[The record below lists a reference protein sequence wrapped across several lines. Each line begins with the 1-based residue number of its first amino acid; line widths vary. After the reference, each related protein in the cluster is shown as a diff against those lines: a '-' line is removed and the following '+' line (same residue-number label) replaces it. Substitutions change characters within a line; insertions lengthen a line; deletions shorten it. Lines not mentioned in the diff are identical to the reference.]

1 MKNIFKIIICLLFLY
16 CINVNAASFSMNL
29 SGNTNVKVGEEVNV
43 SISLNNISDIPNGL
57 NACQASLTSS
67 GLSINSISGN
77 GWNVTSGNILIMDS
91 SNSITSSGTIA
102 TIKAIVNNAGSITI
116 SNIMC
121 SDGENEY
128 NAVSKTINFTI
139 KEEVQNNN
147 NNTNNQTTTK
157 RVETPKT
164 TTVPKKSSL
173 LKSLILEGVEFEFNK
188 NTLEYTL
195 EVENNIDIL
204 NLNYEAEDKNAKV
217 EKNGN
222 EELIVGENKIEL
234 IVTNEDSKTTYTLN
248 IIRKDKITEVNNNE
262 TEILDALK
270 QDIDILK
277 VRADITD
284 NNKVI
289 TSNIL
294 KYLKENNKNIIY
306 EVYENNKIIYSIKIL
321 GKNVEDTKEFNFNI
335 IFNSNYKNT
344 LNEQLK
350 DYTYKI
356 INFEYRGILPK
367 DTEIIIYN
375 INFKDKLYLYDY
387 NQNKDKIEFINE
399 VENSNDIKLMLDE
412 SGEFVLTD
420 YSVNQ
425 LISMIII
432 LFILLAITVIL
443 LIIIL
448 TYKFKRKNKVQ

>member
-1 MKNIFKIIICLLFLY
+1 MKNIFKIIICLLFLS

-102 TIKAIVNNAGSITI
+102 TIKAIVNSAGSITI

-128 NAVSKTINFTI
+128 NAGSKTINFTI

-147 NNTNNQTTTK
+147 PNTQSTTK

-173 LKSLILEGVEFEFNK
+173 LKNLIIDGIEFEFNK
-188 NTLEYTL
+188 NTYEYTI
-195 EVENNIDIL
+195 EVENSIDKLI
-204 NLNYEAEDKNAKV
+204 LNYETEDKNAKV
-217 EKNGN
+217 EKVSND
-222 EELIVGENKIEL
+222 ELVVGENKIEL
-234 IVTNEDSKTTYTLN
+234 IVTNEDSKTTYILN
-248 IIRKDKITEVNNNE
+248 IIRKDKITEVSNNE
-262 TEILDALK
+262 SEILEALK
-270 QDIDILK
+270 QNIDILRVK
-277 VRADITD
+277 VDVNDT
-284 NNKVI
+284 NKVI

-294 KYLKENNKNIIY
+294 KYLKENSKNIIY

-356 INFEYRGILPK
+356 INFDYRGILPK
-367 DTEIIIYN
+367 DTEVTLFN
-375 INFKDKLYLYDY
+375 INFKDKVYLYDY
-387 NQNKDKIEFINE
+387 NHNTDEIEFINE
-399 VENSNDIKLMLDE
+399 VENSNNIKLILDE
-412 SGEFVLTD
+412 TNEYILTD
-420 YSVNQ
+420 YINSQ
-425 LISMIII
+425 PISMIII
-432 LFILLAITVIL
+432 LLILLAITVIL

>member
-1 MKNIFKIIICLLFLY
+1 MKNIFKIIICLLFLS

-102 TIKAIVNNAGSITI
+102 TIKAIVNSAGSITI

-128 NAVSKTINFTI
+128 NAGSKTINFTI

-147 NNTNNQTTTK
+147 PNTQSTTK

-173 LKSLILEGVEFEFNK
+173 LKNLIIDGIEFEFNK
-188 NTLEYTL
+188 NTYEYTI
-195 EVENNIDIL
+195 EVENSIDKLI
-204 NLNYEAEDKNAKV
+204 LNYETEDKNAKV
-217 EKNGN
+217 EKVSND
-222 EELIVGENKIEL
+222 ELVVGENKIEL
-234 IVTNEDSKTTYTLN
+234 IVTNEDSKTTYILN
-248 IIRKDKITEVNNNE
+248 IIRKDKITEVSNNE
-262 TEILDALK
+262 SEILEALK
-270 QDIDILK
+270 QNIDILRVK
-277 VRADITD
+277 VDVNDT
-284 NNKVI
+284 NKVI

-294 KYLKENNKNIIY
+294 KYLKENIKNIIY

-356 INFEYRGILPK
+356 INFDYRGILPK
-367 DTEIIIYN
+367 DTEVTLFN
-375 INFKDKLYLYDY
+375 INFKDKVYLYDY
-387 NQNKDKIEFINE
+387 NHNTDEIEFINE
-399 VENSNDIKLMLDE
+399 VENSNNIKLILDE
-412 SGEFVLTD
+412 TNEYILTD
-420 YSVNQ
+420 YINSQ
-425 LISMIII
+425 PISMIII
-432 LFILLAITVIL
+432 LLILLAITVIL